1 MQVFAAQMRIIS
13 VHRAQISVNMIH
25 DVPTLRQIANT
36 QYLTWTHFLSAKAD
50 PYEGCST
57 FARIFIFL
65 SMLENIR
72 MLLKGKNVSTHIR
85 SFIC

>member
-1 MQVFAAQMRIIS
+1 MRIIS

-50 PYEGCST
+50 PYEGCSIHFCT
-57 FARIFIFL
+57 YFHIIVNV
-65 SMLENIR
+65 MLDVNIR
-72 MLLKGKNVSTHIR
+72 MLLKGKMLVSTLDRLYVRH
-85 SFIC
+85 